1 MVINKE
7 TEFVCF
13 VYFIVDCLKIEIQVI
28 GEHSTHRAKSHKIV
42 FLLHR
47 FLYNGE
53 HLFCFHIE
61 EKSKFHCNQKYVL
74 INEKEN
80 RGSSLLV
87 NINIPR

>member
-28 GEHSTHRAKSHKIV
+28 GEHSTHWANSHKID

-47 FLYNGE
+47 FLFNMNGK

-61 EKSKFHCNQKYVL
+61 EKSKFLSNQKYVL

-80 RGSSLLV
+80 
-87 NINIPR
+87 